1 MNLVNYINNMYSNNN
16 MKVTFSDSHE
26 NILTQNSYKDSN
38 QYSVILISSSSFG
51 CFLNGQDT
59 THFQFHS

>member
-1 MNLVNYINNMYSNNN
+1 

-51 CFLNGQDT
+51 CCLNGHGT
-59 THFQFHS
+59 KYFQFHS

>member
-1 MNLVNYINNMYSNNN
+1 

-38 QYSVILISSSSFG
+38 QYSVILISSARFG
-51 CFLNGQDT
+51 FCLNGHGT
-59 THFQFHS
+59 KYFQFHS

>member
-1 MNLVNYINNMYSNNN
+1 
-16 MKVTFSDSHE
+16 MKVNFFDIHE

-51 CFLNGQDT
+51 CLNGHGT
-59 THFQFHS
+59 KYFQFHS